1 MLILMLLSLMRYLLF
16 HFFWPPSFPCP
27 LHTLFPSESM
37 PLVDISATA
46 IWRPDWFDGSIQ
58 CGDNSFFIKLIIS
71 FALRISCKLHDFK
84 KRTKAM
90 IIYKR
95 YVFQLILSSFTAAFI
110 FASVKKWGLGMWLNF
125 SAGLKKIQSIPQP
138 SAKEHFLTMYCSA
151 YYFSFFDP
159 RLFLTLDQFLGRWTI
174 HRSMRKLR

>member
-37 PLVDISATA
+37 PLVDISASA
-46 IWRPDWFDGSIQ
+46 IWRPDWFDWSIQ
-58 CGDNSFFIKLIIS
+58 CGDNSFFIKPIIS

-95 YVFQLILSSFTAAFI
+95 YVFQLILSSFTSAFI

-125 SAGLKKIQSIPQP
+125 SAGLKKIPVHSPT
-138 SAKEHFLTMYCSA
+138 FCTRT
-151 YYFSFFDP
+151 FSYDVLLSL
-159 RLFLTLDQFLGRWTI
+159 LFLFFRSAFVSDVGSVSRSLDTTSF
-174 HRSMRKLR
+174 HA